1 MLSFIK
7 GRIVSREDNSV
18 VIESN
23 GIGYEVIM
31 PASSLN
37 KLPEVDEEVKIFV
50 RLIPKEEELF
60 LIGFLSEDEKK
71 VFELLQTVSGVGVK
85 QALKILS
92 ELDVNDIRVAIIE
105 GNEKIFSSVKGLGS
119 KLSLRII
126 LELKDKI
133 RKLQFEETQK
143 IHENGNKKKMD
154 TLLALKV
161 LGYSETE
168 AKRCVDTLF
177 EDENL
182 RNLELEEIIKK
193 ALSLLSK

>member
-71 VFELLQTVSGVGVK
+71 IFELLQTVSGVGVK

>member
-37 KLPEVDEEVKIFV
+37 KLAEVDEEVKIFV

-71 VFELLQTVSGVGVK
+71 IFELLQTVSGVGVK